1 MSRYAST
8 SDLSS
13 IAARLR
19 SAAHITIV
27 THAKPDGDAAGS
39 VLALARA
46 LRAIGKSVDAFFT
59 GVVEANIMALALP
72 GEVLVAPAAMPSATT
87 DLVVLVDTGA
97 WSQVE
102 PLHDFLRAMAGRVI
116 GLDHHA
122 RGDEIA
128 SDRIVDPSL
137 ASATQLVVKL
147 VDELGVPLVC
157 PGASANFSIAEAV
170 FTGLAT
176 DTGWFRFQ
184 SADAAVY
191 ALAARLLALGV
202 DKIALYQRL
211 EENWPAT
218 RLGMMAR
225 ALSSLTFHQDGR
237 VAMMCISLNDINA
250 AGASSTDLAGFVNIP
265 LAIGSIGMSIVLT
278 EAESNLTRASF
289 RSKPSLS
296 KLPPIDVNAFAARF
310 GGGGHVQAAGAKFRL
325 PLDQARLE
333 VERELLTLCS
343 APQ

>member
-8 SDLSS
+8 SDLAS

-19 SAAHITIV
+19 SAAHVTIL

-46 LRAIGKSVDAFFT
+46 LRALGKHVDAFFT
-59 GVVEANIMALALP
+59 GAVEANLMSLALP
-72 GEVLVAPAAMPSATT
+72 GEVLLAPAVVPSLTT
-87 DLVVLVDTGA
+87 DLVVVVDTGA

-122 RGDEIA
+122 RGDDIA
-128 SDRIVDPSL
+128 GDRVVDVSL

-147 VDELGVPLVC
+147 IDELGVPLVA
-157 PGASANFSIAEAV
+157 PGATAKFSIAEAV

-184 SADAAVY
+184 NADAAVY

-211 EENWPAT
+211 EENWRPT

-225 ALSSLTFHQDGR
+225 ALSSLTFHQDGA
-237 VAMMCISLNDINA
+237 VALMRISLQDLA
-250 AGASSTDLAGFVNIP
+250 ETGASSEDLGGFVNMP
-265 LAIGSIGMSIVLT
+265 LAIGSVTMSIVLT
-278 EAESNLTRASF
+278 EAEPNLTKASF
-289 RSKPSLS
+289 RSKPSLGEV
-296 KLPPIDVNAFAARF
+296 PTIDVNAFAARF
-310 GGGGHVQAAGAKFRL
+310 GGGGHVHAAGAKFKL
-325 PLDQARLE
+325 PFDQARLE
-333 VERELLTLCS
+333 VERELMRLT
-343 APQ
+343 PVV